1 MSDTGPV
8 IDVAYVAALAR
19 LELGA
24 DDCVRLQRDME
35 KIVGYVAQLGRLDVA
50 GVEPM
55 AHAAA
60 LTNAWREDLAGD
72 SFPREAMLANAPA
85 TVDSELVKVPPVLP
99 GEEEG

>member
-1 MSDTGPV
+1 MSEAESV

-24 DDCVRLQRDME
+24 DDCARLQRDMA
-35 KIVGYVAQLGRLDVA
+35 KIVGYVAQLGQLDVV

-60 LTNAWREDLAGD
+60 LTNVWRDDVAGA

-85 TVDSELVKVPPVLP
+85 TVDGELIMVPPVMP